1 MTPVAM
7 TFFFI
12 GSIVLYGGLITT
24 LTITIKTKYK
34 DLEDGEDCY
43 EEFTTSKNKSGIAP
57 SKYK

>member
-24 LTITIKTKYK
+24 LTI
-34 DLEDGEDCY
+34 
-43 EEFTTSKNKSGIAP
+43 KNERK
-57 SKYK
+57 